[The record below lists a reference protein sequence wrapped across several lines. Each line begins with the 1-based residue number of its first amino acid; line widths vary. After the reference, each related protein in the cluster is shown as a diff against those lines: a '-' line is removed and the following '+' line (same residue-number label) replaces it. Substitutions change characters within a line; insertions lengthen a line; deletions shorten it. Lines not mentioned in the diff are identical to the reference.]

1 MSDNYNKP
9 NQTNGLNSNDMY
21 QNSYGEPSQLP
32 MNYNYFP
39 TDTDRFYD
47 EESSGSGSFLMGAL
61 VGGVIGAAAALFL
74 APKTGKEMRD
84 DLSTQAVQLKNKSIE
99 LSSTAKDK
107 AVDLTA
113 TAKDKAADL
122 TSTAKDKAVDLSSS
136 AKDKATQLSSAAKE
150 KSGDLKKNVQDQ
162 TDKVKSM
169 TSKTSAPMDDGT
181 ASSEGEEPI
190 VATDNKNKQNNTS
203 DSKKS
208 VEKKEASNQTTK
220 NSNVAYDNS
229 GNIGKDKYIN
239 QNPVSDEKPKNN

>member
-1 MSDNYNKP
+1 MSDNYNKSNQP
-9 NQTNGLNSNDMY
+9 NGFNSNDMY

-39 TDTDRFYD
+39 TDTDRFYE
-47 EESSGSGSFLMGAL
+47 EESTGSGSFLMGAL

-84 DLSTQAVQLKNKSIE
+84 DFSIQAGQLKNKSIE

-107 AVDLTA
+107 AVDLTV
-113 TAKDKAADL
+113 TAKDKAVDL
-122 TSTAKDKAVDLSSS
+122 TSTAKDKAADLSST
-136 AKDKATQLSSAAKE
+136 AKEKATQLSSAAKE

-169 TSKTSAPMDDGT
+169 ASKTTAPMDDGT

-190 VATDNKNKQNNTS
+190 VTTDNKTKQMN
-203 DSKKS
+203 KS
-208 VEKKEASNQTTK
+208 VSEKSGEKKDVSNQTTN
-220 NSNVAYDNS
+220 NSDVAYDNS
-229 GNIGKDKYIN
+229 KNVGKDKNIN
-239 QNPVSDEKPKNN
+239 QNAVSDEKPKNN